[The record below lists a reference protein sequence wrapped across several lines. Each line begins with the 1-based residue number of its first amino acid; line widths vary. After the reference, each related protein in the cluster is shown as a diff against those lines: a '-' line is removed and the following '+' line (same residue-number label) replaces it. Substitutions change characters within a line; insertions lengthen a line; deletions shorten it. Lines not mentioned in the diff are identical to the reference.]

1 MFTWTLPGQTWT
13 QTRVESRTQSH
24 FWQNMVKKKK
34 SSWNNKKHKLIYL
47 HMQSAICSVSTSVIF
62 RKSDT
67 VNATEWFR
75 CRWGYWKSY
84 ILNPFLSVQHS
95 GETCQHACSPSVLD
109 FSFESTFVIF
119 ESLLGLLIGSF
130 STIHHQRVSLL
141 RLYRLFK
148 FQSSHLWMN
157 VLCRLSQ
164 AVLRIQIKISCGV
177 VFLISVF
184 HSKTQTFIVF

>member
-1 MFTWTLPGQTWT
+1 
-13 QTRVESRTQSH
+13 
-24 FWQNMVKKKK
+24 
-34 SSWNNKKHKLIYL
+34 
-47 HMQSAICSVSTSVIF
+47 MQSAICSVSTSVIF

-75 CRWGYWKSY
+75 CWWGYWKSY
-84 ILNPFLSVQHS
+84 ILNPFLSVQHC
-95 GETCQHACSPSVLD
+95 GETCQQACSPSVLG

-130 STIHHQRVSLL
+130 STIHHQRL

-157 VLCRLSQ
+157 VLCRFSQ
-164 AVLRIQIKISCGV
+164 AVLRIQIKISCG
-177 VFLISVF
+177 LISVF
-184 HSKTQTFIVF
+184 HSKTQTFIVFKIICLIESVVSPCVCWLVVLWSTL